1 MTYERRAMERPLSP
15 QNALVLTMVLVSAA
29 TGDMSDEELGMMGRI
44 VRQLPVFK
52 DFDIDSLPEVGRQGA
67 EMLREDDGLDSV
79 MEAIAEALP
88 TRLRETAYALAC
100 DVAAADSKLDQEELH
115 LLEIIRHSLGIDRL
129 NAAAIER
136 GTRARF
142 QTL

>member
-1 MTYERRAMERPLSP
+1 MERPLSP

>member
-1 MTYERRAMERPLSP
+1 MERPLSP

-67 EMLREDDGLDSV
+67 KMLREDEGLDSA